1 MFTSRFLPSGS
12 REQWDELNELQRR
25 TTSPANAAHFLRG
38 VAGIDISAVAPQ
50 VRCPT
55 LVLHVRGDRMPPV
68 REGQLLAG
76 LIPGS
81 RFVSL
86 DGDNHLVQ
94 EHEPAWPR
102 LLAEID
108 DFLAGLGLVG
118 VS

>member
-1 MFTSRFLPSGS
+1 
-12 REQWDELNELQRR
+12 
-25 TTSPANAAHFLRG
+25 
-38 VAGIDISAVAPQ
+38 
-50 VRCPT
+50 
-55 LVLHVRGDRMPPV
+55 MPPV